1 MRNLTLKAYT
11 WAQAHKG
18 NEEGQTALEYALVTA
33 FVSLALILLLVG
45 IGTGAVT
52 GAVAKVNGFTG
63 T

>member
-1 MRNLTLKAYT
+1 MRNLTIKAYT

-45 IGTGAVT
+45 IGTGAVK
-52 GAVAKVNGFTG
+52 GAVDAVTAFKG
-63 T
+63 